1 MGSGVEITINH
12 MNSLYFR
19 YNFQD
24 GSDIGAHDSIMSMDF
39 VLCVFIPGGG
49 GILIQVPW

>member
-1 MGSGVEITINH
+1 MGSGAEITINH

-24 GSDIGAHDSIMSMDF
+24 GIDIGAHDSIMSMEF
-39 VLCVFIPGGG
+39 CVCFFLYQGGG
-49 GILIQVPW
+49 TY